1 MWLALDVFI
10 GLALTYAMLGLIC
23 TVIQE
28 TIAQLFNAR
37 GKMLAQMLASVKL
50 GRVLD
55 DAMADMAT
63 VPVGKWRRHV
73 PRFSRAMNG
82 IIDGEKYPHDIGHA
96 TFSDSIIKIIG
107 LFDAANANLHFDEL
121 VRAAQ
126 LPESLKIRLLALDAT
141 ASDFLQQLRVA
152 IEAWYTQFMDQ
163 VQHWYTRRAQIV
175 SLVIALL
182 VAAALKVDTIELAKG
197 LYGSDA
203 ARSAAVAMAEH
214 VSQQGS
220 PAACQQDNIADC
232 TDQVRAAL
240 PLPMGWNGWPVLDWS
255 LLSTIT
261 GILLSGLAMSLG
273 SRFWFD
279 TLRSVVALRTGGN
292 PGKGND
298 AKPEA

>member
-1 MWLALDVFI
+1 
-10 GLALTYAMLGLIC
+10 MLGLIC

-28 TIAQLFNAR
+28 TIAQLFNSR
-37 GKMLAQMLASVKL
+37 GKMLAQMLASVRL
-50 GRVLD
+50 EQVLVY
-55 DAMADMAT
+55 ARADMAT
-63 VPVGKWRRHV
+63 VPVAKWRRHLLG
-73 PRFSRAMNG
+73 SKNALKG
-82 IIDGEKYPHDIGHA
+82 IIEYEDESHDIGYDKYPHDIGHA

-107 LFDAANANLHFDEL
+107 LFDTANANIDFGKL
-121 VRAAQ
+121 VQAAV
-126 LPESLKIRLLALDAT
+126 LPESLKNRLLALDTSAG
-141 ASDFLQQLRVA
+141 DFLQQLRVT

-163 VQHWYTRRAQIV
+163 VQHWYTRRAQIA

-182 VAAALKVDTIELAKG
+182 VAGALKVDTIELAKG

-220 PAACQQDNIADC
+220 PAACQQSNIADC

-240 PLPMGWNGWPVLDWS
+240 PLPMGWQDWPALDWS
-255 LLSTIT
+255 LLSAIP

-279 TLRSVVALRTGGN
+279 TLRSIVALRTGGN
-292 PGKGND
+292 PGKGNE
-298 AKPEA
+298 AKTDE